1 MIDFTSTVGYP
12 SGMDEPLLEC
22 SFPIP
27 IVRDGDRQAHQPH
40 AWDDLT
46 IELRNLAKSYPRGHQ
61 GPKTVFHW
69 EEDVTPGEYEESSTS
84 GVTRDESRKY
94 WIALPADKVE
104 DLRAML
110 RRAANTFD
118 QRAMYLSVAGKV
130 EFIEAQPQEGM
141 LNHGRGGR

>member
-1 MIDFTSTVGYP
+1 MGSLV
-12 SGMDEPLLEC
+12 EC

-27 IVRDGDRQAHQPH
+27 IARDSDRRPHQPH

-46 IELRNLAKSYPRGHQ
+46 IELRSLVKSYPSGHQ

-69 EEDVTPGEYEESSTS
+69 EEDVTPGEYEEGPRS

-94 WIALPADKVE
+94 WIALPAGKVAG
-104 DLRAML
+104 LRDML

-118 QRAMYLSVAGKV
+118 QRAIYLSVAGRV
-130 EFIEAQPQEGM
+130 EFIEARPDAGT
-141 LNHGRGGR
+141 LNAGRGAT

>member
-1 MIDFTSTVGYP
+1 
-12 SGMDEPLLEC
+12 MDEPLVEC

-27 IVRDGDRQAHQPH
+27 IVRDSDRLPHQPH

-46 IELRNLAKSYPRGHQ
+46 IELRTLVKSYPRGHQ

-69 EEDVTPGEYEESSTS
+69 EEDVTPGEYEEGPTS

-94 WIALPADKVE
+94 WIALPADKAE

-110 RRAANTFD
+110 RRACNTFD
-118 QRAMYLSVAGKV
+118 QRAIYLSVAGRV
-130 EFIEAQPQEGM
+130 EFVEARPDAGA
-141 LNHGRGGR
+141 LNLGRGER